1 MAEST
6 FSFLHMELVQM
17 ALGPNSATPTTSQLQ
32 LASRKIEAI
41 GFQVGQRLVERYTK
55 DRPRFT
61 DTLEIIKFI
70 CKDFWVEVYRKQ
82 IDKLQTNNRVCALLR
97 PSSAILG
104 PPLSRSAPLTCCF
117 CCACDGNAQGVYMLQ
132 DNSHPTLAR
141 CSAPTATSAST
152 AKQMAA
158 LHIKFP
164 SGLIRGA
171 LSGLGVIASV
181 SATIESELPR
191 CQFTIKITAPSA
203 PPPA

>member
-1 MAEST
+1 MSALSQGRHQVAEST

-82 IDKLQTNNRVCALLR
+82 IDKLQTNNRVCAPLR
-97 PSSAILG
+97 PPQPFWDLHYQEEPHSRAASAVRATGMRRACICYRITAT
-104 PPLSRSAPLTCCF
+104 PRSRAAPHRPPPPPRPLSRWRLC
-117 CCACDGNAQGVYMLQ
+117 
-132 DNSHPTLAR
+132 
-141 CSAPTATSAST
+141 TSS
-152 AKQMAA
+152 
-158 LHIKFP
+158 
-164 SGLIRGA
+164 SR
-171 LSGLGVIASV
+171 VV
-181 SATIESELPR
+181 SFAGRSR
-191 CQFTIKITAPSA
+191 AWA
-203 PPPA
+203 